1 MVLKTVNYDNVL
13 DNDNNVIST
22 KLSVIYSIFGIVFY
36 SKVYT
41 RPIRN
46 EHSLEVQK
54 VKELIFANEI
64 QVNAQIRELKIKDLN
79 TSVPLEQILATAS
92 QLIDSKISANNQ
104 HLKYD
109 IWELGLKLEGK
120 LKLNTIVTVSQ
131 QKQANEQTKQDNQ
144 QNLATAIQQNEQILA
159 TAKIYTCANCAKT
172 FDNCRKYAG
181 HKTHCK
187 TKI

>member
-1 MVLKTVNYDNVL
+1 MVLKTVKYQIIE
-13 DNDNNVIST
+13 NNSGNATHT

-79 TSVPLEQILATAS
+79 TIEQVNK
-92 QLIDSKISANNQ
+92 LIDSKISANNQ

-109 IWELGLKLEGK
+109 IWELGLKLENK

-131 QKQANEQTKQDNQ
+131 QKQANEQIEQQFEQKLSVASQ
-144 QNLATAIQQNEQILA
+144 QNEQIISANEQILA

-181 HKTHCK
+181 HKTHCR
-187 TKI
+187 